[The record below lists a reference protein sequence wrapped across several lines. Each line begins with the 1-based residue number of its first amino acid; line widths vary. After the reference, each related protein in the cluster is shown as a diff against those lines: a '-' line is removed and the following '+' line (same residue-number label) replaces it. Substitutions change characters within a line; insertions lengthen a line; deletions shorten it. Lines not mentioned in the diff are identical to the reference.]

1 MKGKIGSLV
10 LAVLLVLPIAAL
22 GHEMANH
29 KPAVLTGEIVDTGC
43 YLGHAARGA
52 QHAEC
57 AMKCVN
63 GGMPMGLLTADNK
76 LYVLT
81 MNHDNADPYNKAKD
95 MMAAMVEVTGMVSE
109 RNGVHIID
117 VTDLKA
123 VHRRCHP
130 RERR

>member
-1 MKGKIGSLV
+1 MKGKIGSFV

-29 KPAVLTGEIVDTGC
+29 KPVVVTGEIVDTGC

-63 GGMPMGLLTADNK
+63 GGMPMGLLTANGAVY
-76 LYVLT
+76 LIT
-81 MNHDNADPYNKAKD
+81 MNHDNPDAFNKLKT
-95 MMAAMVEVTGMVSE
+95 MVGKTVAVTGAVMT
-109 RNGVHIID
+109 RGGMKGID
-117 VTDLKA
+117 VTSFKP
-123 VHRRCHP
+123 VVTP
-130 RERR
+130 S